1 MIRRTKP
8 RAEKELTLVQVLIE
22 VVVPYIPKM
31 ERERAKLV
39 EDLKAMDC

>member
-1 MIRRTKP
+1 MMRRAKS

-22 VVVPYIPKM
+22 VVVPYIPRM
-31 ERERAKLV
+31 ESERAKLV